1 MIIIIIMIH
10 TNGISTNITDVD
22 DNYTHSYRHV
32 EHSMDDD
39 SQPQLIAI
47 QNKRYK
53 NNSYRY
59 CNIKSNLYI
68 SIQYLWLNLTVVTL
82 CNLIYLNKKKVA
94 AMKKKLLNYLIHKA
108 QNVQKLEDQYKI

>member
-1 MIIIIIMIH
+1 MIIIH
-10 TNGISTNITDVD
+10 ANGISINIRDVN

-39 SQPQLIAI
+39 SQPQLIVI
-47 QNKRYK
+47 QNKQYK

-68 SIQYLWLNLTVVTL
+68 SIQYLWLNLTVITL
-82 CNLIYLNKKKVA
+82 YNLIYLNKKKVA
-94 AMKKKLLNYLIHKA
+94 ALKKNLLNYLIYKA
-108 QNVQKLEDQYKI
+108 QNIQKIKDQYKN